1 MYERDQEHEFP
12 VYLLDINGFG
22 VNVFVQIETT
32 APLPTRRRSKKRSQ
46 KKASERRLSKQN
58 MVSDGYVLHLND
70 YKNAYI
76 SRGNRRRFT
85 NSQR

>member
-1 MYERDQEHEFP
+1 MYGAGQEHEFP

-32 APLPTRRRSKKRSQ
+32 APPPSKRRSKKRSS

-58 MVSDGYVLHLND
+58 SVSD
-70 YKNAYI
+70 
-76 SRGNRRRFT
+76 R
-85 NSQR
+85 